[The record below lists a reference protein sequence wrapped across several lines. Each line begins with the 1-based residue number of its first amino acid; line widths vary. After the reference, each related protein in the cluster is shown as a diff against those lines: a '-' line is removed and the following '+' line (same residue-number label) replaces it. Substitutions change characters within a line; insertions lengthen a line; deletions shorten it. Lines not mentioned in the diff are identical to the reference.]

1 MSRKYEFK
9 MVVQNQDI
17 RSENKTVIFMQNL
30 HGENIRRR

>member
-17 RSENKTVIFMQNL
+17 RSEYKTVIFMQNL
-30 HGENIRRR
+30 QGENIRR